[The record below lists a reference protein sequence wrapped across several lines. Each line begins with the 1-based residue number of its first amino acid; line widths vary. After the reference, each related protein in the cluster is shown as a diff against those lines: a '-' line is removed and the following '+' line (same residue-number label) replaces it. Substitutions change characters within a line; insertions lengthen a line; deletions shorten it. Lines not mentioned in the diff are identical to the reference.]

1 MKNKNLINFGWYVLI
16 FLAGLLLGYI
26 LLNVFSND
34 SSHDQDHNNDHDHEL
49 EAEHT
54 GISGDDDVVYTCS
67 MHPQVRQEEEGDCPI
82 CGMELI
88 PASEEDDTQEDD
100 LFLFTMQDMHSE
112 WANVKTSKVEAIH
125 ATGRLRLTGKL
136 AANESETR
144 RITAHFPGRIEELFI
159 DYQGA
164 YISRGDK
171 LASFYSPEM
180 KQAQQ
185 ELLSAASDK
194 EQRSRLYESARSRLK
209 HFRLTP
215 EQIDAIEERGEAVA
229 NMDVHASRDGY
240 ITQMA
245 VREGEY
251 VDTGQLLYEI
261 ANLDEV
267 WVELD
272 VYEEQLRHI
281 ETGQEVTVNVNALP
295 DNAYS
300 GQVEFVDPVIDP
312 RTRSARVR
320 LGLDNPGH
328 LLKPEMLVNA
338 VVDAV
343 DTHEKQLV
351 VPATAVLWTGKRS
364 LVYVKQPERDG
375 FTFEFREI
383 ETDARLEEGYQ
394 VVSGLSEGEEI
405 AVNGVFAIDAAAQMR
420 GHYSMM
426 APPERTVLP
435 EPFQSNLE
443 ALFDRYF
450 ALKNALADDESAHA
464 ADRAGEVLEQLHEI
478 DEHSLEG
485 EHHVFWM
492 ERYADIEESLDNLLE
507 ADDIAEQR
515 MYFEPLSEAFIN
527 TAQTLGAIGQTY
539 YVAFCP
545 MYDDDRGAYWLS
557 EFEEIKNPYFGDM
570 MLRCGEVRETIRA
583 GIGDA
588 ERETA
593 SEMEGHAH

>member
-1 MKNKNLINFGWYVLI
+1 MKNQTLINFGWYVLI

-34 SSHDQDHNNDHDHEL
+34 GSHDQDHNSDTDHEL
-49 EAEHT
+49 EAEHNE
-54 GISGDDDVVYTCS
+54 ISGDDDVVYTCS

-159 DYQGA
+159 DYRGA

-171 LASFYSPEM
+171 LASLYSPEM

-185 ELLSAASDK
+185 ELLSAATDK

-229 NMDVHASRDGY
+229 NMDVYATRDGY
-240 ITQMA
+240 ITRIA

-251 VDTGQLLYEI
+251 VDTGQLLYDI
-261 ANLDEV
+261 ANLDGV

-272 VYEEQLRHI
+272 AYEEQLRHL
-281 ETGQEVTVNVNALP
+281 ETGQEVTVNVNAVP

-300 GQVEFVDPVIDP
+300 GQIEFVDPVIDP
-312 RTRSARVR
+312 RTRTARVR
-320 LGLDNPGH
+320 LSLDNPEH

-338 VVDAV
+338 VVDAF
-343 DTHEKQLV
+343 DFRKKQLV
-351 VPATAVLWTGKRS
+351 VPATAVLWT
-364 LVYVKQPERDG
+364 
-375 FTFEFREI
+375 
-383 ETDARLEEGYQ
+383 
-394 VVSGLSEGEEI
+394 VS
-405 AVNGVFAIDAAAQMR
+405 
-420 GHYSMM
+420 
-426 APPERTVLP
+426 
-435 EPFQSNLE
+435 
-443 ALFDRYF
+443 
-450 ALKNALADDESAHA
+450 
-464 ADRAGEVLEQLHEI
+464 
-478 DEHSLEG
+478 
-485 EHHVFWM
+485 
-492 ERYADIEESLDNLLE
+492 
-507 ADDIAEQR
+507 
-515 MYFEPLSEAFIN
+515 
-527 TAQTLGAIGQTY
+527 
-539 YVAFCP
+539 
-545 MYDDDRGAYWLS
+545 
-557 EFEEIKNPYFGDM
+557 
-570 MLRCGEVRETIRA
+570 
-583 GIGDA
+583 
-588 ERETA
+588 
-593 SEMEGHAH
+593 